1 MEHPVKQ
8 SEATGNWRK
17 AKPFAIAA
25 FLAAG
30 LGLFFAFDLHLYA
43 SFEVLAAERANL
55 AAWVDANPV
64 AAPAA
69 LMALYAMVVL
79 FSLPVAAF
87 LTPAIGFLLGT
98 ALGAAVVVV
107 GATTGAT
114 ALFLLA
120 RSGFG
125 ERWRDKVSG
134 WLRRFDSGFQENAFQ
149 YLLILRLM
157 PVVPFFVL
165 NILPAFAGVP
175 LRSYVAATFLGI
187 IPGSIVY
194 ASIGAG
200 LDAVFA
206 RGEVPTLAIFS
217 DPAVILPLAGLAVLA
232 ALPMVYRRWK
242 NSQRRGN
249 TQAAPTI

>member
-1 MEHPVKQ
+1 MNQ
-8 SEATGNWRK
+8 SAATETWRK

-25 FLAAG
+25 FLIAG
-30 LGLFFAFDLHLYA
+30 LAAFFALDLHQYA
-43 SFEVLAAERANL
+43 SFKVLAAERNNL
-55 AAWVDANPV
+55 AAWVDANPI

-69 LMALYAMVVL
+69 LMALYAVVVL

-98 ALGAAVVVV
+98 AMGAGVVVI
-107 GATTGAT
+107 GATVGAT

-125 ERWRDKVSG
+125 ERWREKVRG
-134 WLRRFDSGFQENAFQ
+134 WLHRFDKGFQENAFQ

-157 PVVPFFVL
+157 PVVPFFIL

-194 ASIGAG
+194 SSIGAG

-232 ALPMVYRRWK
+232 ALPMIYRRWR
-242 NSQRRGN
+242 NSQRRSDA
-249 TQAAPTI
+249 QAAPTI

>member
-1 MEHPVKQ
+1 LEYFVKQ
-8 SEATGNWRK
+8 PATTGTWRK

-25 FLAAG
+25 FLIAG
-30 LGLFFAFDLHLYA
+30 LGAFFAFDLHQYA
-43 SFEVLAAERANL
+43 SFEVLAAERDNL
-55 AAWVDANPV
+55 AALVDSNPI
-64 AAPAA
+64 AAPAV
-69 LMALYAMVVL
+69 LMALYALVVL

-98 ALGAAVVVV
+98 AMAAGVVVI
-107 GATTGAT
+107 GATLGAT

-125 ERWRDKVSG
+125 ERWRPSVERTLKR
-134 WLRRFDSGFQENAFQ
+134 LDSGFQNNAFQ

-157 PVVPFFVL
+157 PVVPFFLL

-175 LRSYVAATFLGI
+175 LRSYVAATFIGI

-232 ALPMVYRRWK
+232 ALPMIYRRWK
-242 NSQRRGN
+242 NSQHRSDAQVTPN
-249 TQAAPTI
+249 I